1 MTYDKKNSPEICFGK
16 NMSEHTY
23 NQVTIKS
30 PDPDA
35 LELKVFFHSFYAFNG
50 NSTLICG
57 KRDAILVS
65 TAFLKS
71 DAHRLVAGILGTG
84 TALPEKV
91 ITNSDLEKLVET
103 SDRWITERTGIKE
116 RRFASEH
123 EATSDLATTAARN
136 ALASSGI
143 DAADLDCLIVAT
155 STPDMIL
162 PATACMVQKNIGAI
176 RAFAF
181 DMNAVCSSLVFGLEV
196 ADNLI
201 RSGKYKRV
209 MVIGADTYS
218 KILDFEDKTSCP
230 LFGDGAGAVI
240 LGATEQP
247 KGIIQSIVRTDGSGW
262 ELIQVPSSGSR
273 KPITPETIA
282 ARENTFKMEGKKVFI
297 FATDVIPEII
307 AEVTAK
313 AGIKS
318 TDLDYIIPHQANVRI
333 IDFISKKTRIV
344 KERFLLNL
352 DRFGNTAAASVGL
365 ALDENLRN
373 GTIKPGHQILIMG
386 FGGGLSWGGIL
397 VRF

>member
-1 MTYDKKNSPEICFGK
+1 MIHAEVLATGSGIPERV
-16 NMSEHTY
+16 
-23 NQVTIKS
+23 VTN
-30 PDPDA
+30 D
-35 LELKVFFHSFYAFNG
+35 FFSY
-50 NSTLICG
+50 
-57 KRDAILVS
+57 
-65 TAFLKS
+65 
-71 DAHRLVAGILGTG
+71 
-84 TALPEKV
+84 
-91 ITNSDLEKLVET
+91 LVE
-103 SDRWITERTGIKE
+103 DADEWIRSRTGISE
-116 RRFASEH
+116 RRFVREDQ
-123 EATSDLATTAARN
+123 ATSDLATEAARN
-136 ALASSGI
+136 ALAAGNI
-143 DAADLDCLIVAT
+143 DPLSLDCLIVAT
-155 STPDMIL
+155 STPDMYL
-162 PATACMVQKNIGAI
+162 PATACMVQKNIGA
-176 RAFAF
+176 AKAVAF

-218 KILDFEDKTSCP
+218 KILDFADKTTCP

-247 KGIIQSIVRTDGSGW
+247 KGIIQSIVRSDGNGW
-262 ELIQVPSSGSR
+262 ELIQIPSSGSR
-273 KPITPETIA
+273 KPITPATIEA
-282 ARENTFKMEGKKVFI
+282 KENTFKMEGKKVFV

-307 AEVTAK
+307 AEVTAR
-313 AGIKS
+313 AGIKP

-333 IDFISKKTRIV
+333 IDFISKKTGIG

-386 FGGGLSWGGIL
+386 FGGGLSWGGLL